1 MAVAIAGDADTGRDG
16 DDGGELTVFD
26 RHPRAAFGSP
36 QAARRTDHTI
46 GATNITSE
54 ANSSHAAAA
63 TTTEHNELICIRYDL
78 PAETYRTSSDQEQ
91 TRRRSAN
98 TEAERRLLLRTL

>member
-16 DDGGELTVFD
+16 NDGGELAVFD

-36 QAARRTDHTI
+36 QAARRTDYTI

-63 TTTEHNELICIRYDL
+63 TTTGHNEY
-78 PAETYRTSSDQEQ
+78 
-91 TRRRSAN
+91 
-98 TEAERRLLLRTL
+98 

>member
-1 MAVAIAGDADTGRDG
+1 MAVATAGDADTDG

-63 TTTEHNELICIRYDL
+63 TTTGHNEY
-78 PAETYRTSSDQEQ
+78 
-91 TRRRSAN
+91 
-98 TEAERRLLLRTL
+98 